1 MQMKLLAIGLCALL
15 GWSTTAHAVPVEF
28 DKPSAIAPNVAFWK
42 KVYAEWRLD
51 DIALTDEDNLG
62 IIYRVFRVPK
72 RGDKDSQGRTRQ
84 QVITAVRT
92 EVETAMHALQQKQPK
107 DASSLTGVERDV
119 FIALQVSNRADKYT
133 RTAKIRGQNGLYERF
148 VQGYANSGLYD
159 RFIGEELARAG
170 LPKELIGVAF
180 VESLFQTAA
189 HSKVGAAGVWQ
200 FMSYTGKEY
209 MQLNTVVDERWDP
222 VLATEAAAKYLKQAK
237 KELGTWPLA
246 ITSYNYGRGGM
257 RALARAAGTNDF
269 NVILAA
275 STNKRFGFAARNY
288 YASFLAVLEILDE
301 QAVRFA
307 GVQKKPAW
315 SYDVVRMPFSLFST
329 QVVAT
334 GLVDQ
339 ATFESLNP
347 ALTDEAARGRQPLP
361 HGMSLRLPRGQGE
374 AIIAAVNAL
383 PERDKH
389 KAQRAAKAIVTTT
402 SAQRLKDIAKKHG
415 VPLDLVAMRNG
426 LAPDA
431 IVAKGGRLVIP
442 PPQARTS
449 LLPEARAMPLPPMT
463 VNPSPVLLADA
474 AELLPAA
481 VKAPA
486 KKAER
491 AGDVVL
497 ASALTGVVSV
507 GRVRSELL
515 EAPSLPAVDVI
526 AGTVETALPAVD
538 AIAGLMPRSVSVEPS
553 PVDVADVGVAAGTS

>member
-257 RALARAAGTNDF
+257 RALARAAGTN
-269 NVILAA
+269 
-275 STNKRFGFAARNY
+275 
-288 YASFLAVLEILDE
+288 
-301 QAVRFA
+301 A
-307 GVQKKPAW
+307 GGHPRPLVQRPA
-315 SYDVVRMPFSLFST
+315 
-329 QVVAT
+329 
-334 GLVDQ
+334 
-339 ATFESLNP
+339 
-347 ALTDEAARGRQPLP
+347 PL
-361 HGMSLRLPRGQGE
+361 R
-374 AIIAAVNAL
+374 
-383 PERDKH
+383 
-389 KAQRAAKAIVTTT
+389 KAQAWRRLRRPSGRPQPRKPRAECTELWTG
-402 SAQRLKDIAKKHG
+402 SLGHRLGI
-415 VPLDLVAMRNG
+415 R
-426 LAPDA
+426 
-431 IVAKGGRLVIP
+431 R
-442 PPQARTS
+442 
-449 LLPEARAMPLPPMT
+449 
-463 VNPSPVLLADA
+463 
-474 AELLPAA
+474 PAA
-481 VKAPA
+481 P
-486 KKAER
+486 
-491 AGDVVL
+491 
-497 ASALTGVVSV
+497 
-507 GRVRSELL
+507 
-515 EAPSLPAVDVI
+515 P
-526 AGTVETALPAVD
+526 
-538 AIAGLMPRSVSVEPS
+538 
-553 PVDVADVGVAAGTS
+553 